1 MIKRI
6 HTTFKDYLSLNEK
19 LSNISKYKQE
29 YINYYGSL
37 SDKYGN
43 FDNIWKKLN
52 KDFKEGGLLNI
63 PNKVKLSRLVTLNNK
78 FNPENNIHWVRSSDE
93 YLFYDKDW
101 LFLTDI
107 KINENTKIIRIEID
121 KDLIDLENTIIQNL
135 QFPIEKEISLKRNI
149 NIKDYTIKGY

>member
-6 HTTFKDYLSLNEK
+6 HTFKDYLSLNEK

-29 YINYYGSL
+29 YLNYHGNL
-37 SDKYGN
+37 EN
-43 FDNIWKKLN
+43 FDIIWEKLN

-78 FNPENNIHWVRSSDE
+78 FNPENNIHWVRKSDE

-121 KDLIDLENTIIQNL
+121 KDFIDLENTIIQNL

-149 NIKDYTIKGY
+149 NIKDYIIKDY